1 MSNDT
6 KHPPAVSP
14 VDSGSQ
20 ALAEALRSSFA
31 IVKYLMVALFVLFLF
46 SGMFKVEPQ
55 EKAIVLRF
63 GKPQG
68 DGEKALLGSGLHWAF
83 PYPIDEVIKIPI
95 SEIQK
100 VTTKTAWFLQSP
112 EQEQLNQD
120 PPPAGLG
127 LNPAVDGYALTG
139 DGNIVHVQA
148 TLSYRIEDPVRCIF
162 EFVSGTNGSFG
173 LAGVSN
179 AVVNAL
185 DNALA
190 YTVAHYKMD
199 DLLLNDATGFQD
211 AVTRRVVQ
219 LVSDQKLGIAV
230 DLCTV
235 RSREPLKLKET
246 FAKVT
251 TTSQTSSTALNEARR
266 DADQILSRARSDA
279 TNRIRVAEA
288 DRDRMVQELSAF
300 AKTFEQVL
308 PHYQSNPDLF
318 MQQRLVETMGRMFTN
333 ATDKLLLT
341 ANADGKPGELRLLLN
356 REPPKPRTPS
366 PTP

>member
-68 DGEKALLGSGLHWAF
+68 DGVKALLGSGLHWAF

-127 LNPAVDGYALTG
+127 LNPLVDGYALTG

-148 TLSYRIEDPVRCIF
+148 T
-162 EFVSGTNGSFG
+162 
-173 LAGVSN
+173 
-179 AVVNAL
+179 
-185 DNALA
+185 
-190 YTVAHYKMD
+190 
-199 DLLLNDATGFQD
+199 
-211 AVTRRVVQ
+211 
-219 LVSDQKLGIAV
+219 
-230 DLCTV
+230 
-235 RSREPLKLKET
+235 
-246 FAKVT
+246 
-251 TTSQTSSTALNEARR
+251 
-266 DADQILSRARSDA
+266 
-279 TNRIRVAEA
+279 
-288 DRDRMVQELSAF
+288 
-300 AKTFEQVL
+300 
-308 PHYQSNPDLF
+308 
-318 MQQRLVETMGRMFTN
+318 
-333 ATDKLLLT
+333 
-341 ANADGKPGELRLLLN
+341 
-356 REPPKPRTPS
+356 TPE
-366 PTP
+366 